1 MAIKDWPGGVVTD
14 IPVEPSGNFED
25 SAASGVWTLDQVAN
39 YVKQDLWPTPGNVDP
54 SKYVEGVF
62 STYLYT
68 GTGATLAI
76 VNGIDLAG
84 EGGLVWQ
91 KVRSSAGYRHFC
103 LIRKEL
109 LIIIFPVT
117 LQMLKAV

>member
-25 SAASGVWTLDQVAN
+25 SAASGVWTLDQVAD

-68 GTGATLAI
+68 VIAI
-76 VNGIDLAG
+76 EILSIILILRN
-84 EGGLVWQ
+84 EGGLVWI
-91 KVRSSAGYRHFC
+91 KRSTAVQN
-103 LIRKEL
+103 EL
-109 LIIIFPVT
+109 
-117 LQMLKAV
+117 